1 MMDTYFKGKVAVV
14 TGAGG
19 VICSAVSKSLAQ
31 EGMTVI
37 LVGRTMSKL
46 EKVASEI
53 KANGGTCACYECNVQ
68 DQKAV
73 NELAETIIAAYGN
86 VDYLVNGAGGNNS
99 LAVPSIAKFDP
110 RELEEDRPEGI
121 KGLYNVDMEAFES
134 VIQINT
140 MGTVYPILAFAKYM
154 VKEGTGSI
162 VNFASMNTY
171 CPLTKNFAYAMSK
184 AAVSNFTQSLAAYF
198 GETGIR
204 INAVAP
210 GFVVNDRTKAILGS
224 VEEGLTER
232 GTKVIGHT
240 PMGKFGQAQDMCGCV
255 KFLLDERM
263 SSFITGVTIPVDG
276 GFLTLSGV

>member
-73 NELAETIIAAYGN
+73 NKLAETIIAAYGK

-140 MGTVYPILAFAKYM
+140 MGTVYPILAFARYM

>member
-1 MMDTYFKGKVAVV
+1 MDTYYNDKIAVV

-19 VICSAVSKSLAQ
+19 VICSAVSKSLAR

-37 LVGRTMSKL
+37 LVGRTVSKL
-46 EKVASEI
+46 EKVANEI
-53 KANGGTCACYECNVQ
+53 IADGGKCACYECDVQ
-68 DQKAV
+68 NQKSV
-73 NELAETIIAAYGN
+73 NEMADKIVAKYGKVN
-86 VDYLVNGAGGNNS
+86 YLVNGAGGNNA
-99 LAVPSIAKFDP
+99 LAVPNIAKFDP
-110 RELEEDRPEGI
+110 KELEADKPEGL
-121 KGLYNVDMEAFES
+121 KGLYNVDMAAFES
-134 VIQINT
+134 VIKINT

-154 VKEGTGSI
+154 AKKGTGSI

-184 AAVSNFTQSLAAYF
+184 AAVANFTQSLAAYF

-210 GFVVNDRTKAILGS
+210 GFVVNDRTKAVLGS
-224 VEEGLTER
+224 VEDGLTER
-232 GTKVIGHT
+232 GRKVIDHT

-255 KFLLDERM
+255 KFLLDDRL
-263 SSFITGVTIPVDG
+263 SGFVTGVTIPVDG

>member
-1 MMDTYFKGKVAVV
+1 MMDIYFKGKVAVV

-53 KANGGTCACYECNVQ
+53 KANGGACACYECNVQ

-73 NELAETIIAAYGN
+73 NELAETIIAAYGK

-110 RELEEDRPEGI
+110 RELEEDRQEGI

-140 MGTVYPILAFAKYM
+140 MGTVYPILAFARYM
-154 VKEGTGSI
+154 VKEGSGSI

-232 GTKVIGHT
+232 GAKVIGHT

>member
-1 MMDTYFKGKVAVV
+1 V

-19 VICSAVSKSLAQ
+19 VICSAVSNSLAQ

-73 NELAETIIAAYGN
+73 NELAETIIAAYGK

-140 MGTVYPILAFAKYM
+140 VGTVYPILAFARYM
-154 VKEGTGSI
+154 VKEGSGSI

-232 GTKVIGHT
+232 GAKVIGHT

>member
-1 MMDTYFKGKVAVV
+1 MDTYFNNKIAVV

-19 VICSAVSKSLAQ
+19 VICSSVSKSLAK

-37 LVGRTMSKL
+37 LVGRTMAKL
-46 EKVASEI
+46 EKVANEI
-53 KANGGTCACYECNVQ
+53 KAEGGKCACYECHVQ
-68 DQKAV
+68 DQQSV
-73 NELAETIIAAYGN
+73 NEMADKIIAEYGK

-99 LAVPSIAKFDP
+99 LAVPNIAKFDP
-110 RELEEDRPEGI
+110 RELEENKPDNL
-121 KGLYNVDMEAFES
+121 KGLYNVDMGAFES

-154 VKEGTGSI
+154 VKEGNGSI

-232 GTKVIGHT
+232 GAKVIGHT

-263 SSFITGVTIPVDG
+263 SGFVTGVTIPVDG

>member
-68 DQKAV
+68 DRKAV
-73 NELAETIIAAYGN
+73 NELAETIIAAYGK

-140 MGTVYPILAFAKYM
+140 MGTVYPILAFARYM
-154 VKEGTGSI
+154 VKEGSGSI

-232 GTKVIGHT
+232 GAKVIGHT

>member
-1 MMDTYFKGKVAVV
+1 MEMYFKGKIAVV

-19 VICSAVSKSLAQ
+19 VICSAVSKSLAK
-31 EGMTVI
+31 EGITVI
-37 LVGRTMSKL
+37 LVGRTLSKL
-46 EKVASEI
+46 KKVADEI
-53 KANGGTCACYECNVQ
+53 EADGGKCACYECDVQ
-68 DQKAV
+68 DRDSV
-73 NELAETIIAAYGN
+73 NTMAEEIIAAYGK
-86 VDYLVNGAGGNNS
+86 VDYLINGAGGNNA
-99 LAVPSIAKFDP
+99 LAVPNIAKFDQ
-110 RELEEDRPEGI
+110 RELEKEKPKGL
-121 KGLYNVDMEAFES
+121 KGLYNVDMDAFES
-134 VIQINT
+134 VIRINT

-154 VKEGTGSI
+154 VKEGAGSI

-184 AAVSNFTQSLAAYF
+184 AAVANFTQSLAAYF

-210 GFVVNDRTKAILGS
+210 GFVVNERSKVILGT

-232 GTKVIGHT
+232 GQQVIEHT

-255 KFLLDERM
+255 KFLLDDRM
-263 SSFITGVTIPVDG
+263 SGFMTGVTIPVDG

>member
-73 NELAETIIAAYGN
+73 NELAETIIAAYGK

-140 MGTVYPILAFAKYM
+140 MGTVYPILAFARYM
-154 VKEGTGSI
+154 VKEGSGSI

-232 GTKVIGHT
+232 GAKVIGHT

>member
-1 MMDTYFKGKVAVV
+1 MDTYFKGKVAVV

-73 NELAETIIAAYGN
+73 NELAETIIAAYGK

-140 MGTVYPILAFAKYM
+140 MGTVYPILAFARYM
-154 VKEGTGSI
+154 VKEGSGSI

-232 GTKVIGHT
+232 GAKVIGHT